1 MATTIPSVV
10 QDDVIS
16 NVIVVD
22 EADAGKIEVIASEDG
37 VSSEITISSP
47 IEGLNLGLKGEEKT
61 EITGSRLTNASFI
74 NEAPKGKTANITLSV
89 TKAASLEITSTGK
102 GAIEFTA
109 KEGKLLK
116 PSITTA
122 KGKAED
128 SISFGADS
136 TLKAAAISTGKGRD
150 TITFSGTLKGK
161 TTVISGKGKDVIEVT
176 DKKGK
181 GKLVLSDFNKKDTL
195 VVGDDTFTT
204 KNLEEAPKWV
214 KFDA

>member
-47 IEGLNLGLKGEEKT
+47 IEGLKLGLKGEEKT
-61 EITGSRLTNASFI
+61 EITGARLTNASFI

-89 TKAASLEITSTGK
+89 TKAAGLEITSTGK
-102 GAIEFTA
+102 GATEFTA

-136 TLKAAAISTGKGRD
+136 TLKAAAISTGKGPD
-150 TITFSGTLKGK
+150 TLTFSGTLKGK

-181 GKLVLSDFNKKDTL
+181 GKLILSDFNKKDTL
-195 VVGDDTFTT
+195 IVGDETFTT

>member
-61 EITGSRLTNASFI
+61 EITGARLTNASFI

-89 TKAASLEITSTGK
+89 TKAAGLEITSTGK
-102 GAIEFTA
+102 GATEFTA

-122 KGKAED
+122 KGKAKD
-128 SISFGADS
+128 SISFGAGS
-136 TLKAAAISTGKGRD
+136 TLKAAAISTGKGPD
-150 TITFSGTLKGK
+150 TLTFSGTLKGK

-181 GKLVLSDFNKKDTL
+181 GKLILSDFNKKDTL
-195 VVGDDTFTT
+195 IVGDETFTT

>member
-10 QDDVIS
+10 QDDIIS

-22 EADAGKIEVIASEDG
+22 EADAGKIELIASEDG

-47 IEGLNLGLKGEEKT
+47 IENLNLGLKGEEKT
-61 EITGSRLTNASFI
+61 EISGALLTNASFI

-89 TKAASLEITSTGK
+89 TKAAGLEITSTGK
-102 GAIEFTA
+102 GATEFTA

-128 SISFGADS
+128 SISFGTDS
-136 TLKAAAISTGKGRD
+136 TLKAADISTGKGPD

-161 TTVISGKGKDVIEVT
+161 TTVTSGKGKDVIEVT
-176 DKKGK
+176 EKKGK

-195 VVGDDTFTT
+195 VVGDETFTT